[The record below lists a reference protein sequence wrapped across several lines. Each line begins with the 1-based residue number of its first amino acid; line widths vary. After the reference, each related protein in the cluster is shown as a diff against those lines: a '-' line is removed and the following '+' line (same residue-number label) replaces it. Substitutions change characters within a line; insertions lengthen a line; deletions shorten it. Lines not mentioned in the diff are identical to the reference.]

1 MFSEAWVAD
10 YGDTLAQSGRHGA
23 ELDYLMQDRV
33 STNFEGESGGDSR
46 ESFYG
51 DVASELI
58 PACDLRW
65 KQDLSLEFSAV
76 SGGPFQSDS
85 LVCRYSRKSQAVG

>member
-1 MFSEAWVAD
+1 VAD
-10 YGDTLAQSGRHGA
+10 YGDTPAQSGRHGA

-33 STNFEGESGGDSR
+33 STNFEEESGRDSR

-58 PACDLRW
+58 LAWDFRW

-76 SGGPFQSDS
+76 SGGLFQSDS

>member
-10 YGDTLAQSGRHGA
+10 YGDTLAQSGLHGA

-65 KQDLSLEFSAV
+65 KQDLSLEFSTV
-76 SGGPFQSDS
+76 FGGPFQSDS

>member
-65 KQDLSLEFSAV
+65 KQDLSLEFSVV

>member
-1 MFSEAWVAD
+1 MLNVITSVACWSLWKLRND
-10 YGDTLAQSGRHGA
+10 LCFQKLGWQIMEILFAQSGCHGA

-51 DVASELI
+51 DVDSELI
-58 PACDLRW
+58 PACDLHW
-65 KQDLSLEFSAV
+65 K
-76 SGGPFQSDS
+76 
-85 LVCRYSRKSQAVG
+85 

>member
-1 MFSEAWVAD
+1 MFLEAWVAD
-10 YGDTLAQSGRHGA
+10 YGDTLAQSGCHGA

-33 STNFEGESGGDSR
+33 STNFERESGGDSR

-51 DVASELI
+51 DVALELI
-58 PACDLRW
+58 LACDL
-65 KQDLSLEFSAV
+65 

-85 LVCRYSRKSQAVG
+85 LVCRYSRKSQAAG